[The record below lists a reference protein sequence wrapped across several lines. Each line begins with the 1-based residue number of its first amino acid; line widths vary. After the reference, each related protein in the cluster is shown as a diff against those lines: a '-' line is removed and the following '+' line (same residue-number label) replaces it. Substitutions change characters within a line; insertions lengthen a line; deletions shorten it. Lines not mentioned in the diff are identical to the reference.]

1 MRINNNI
8 SALNANRNLGKV
20 NNRLSRTMEKLSS
33 GLRIARAADDSAG
46 LAISEKLRGN
56 IKGAEASSRAAQ
68 DAISIAQ
75 VGEAALEEATTLLTR
90 AKELKVQYTGTS
102 DATAQQAINDEMSQ
116 IAQEVKNVIENTKFN
131 GKNVFENGSDLTYI
145 ADIESGTGGSLNSVD
160 LFTEADTSLMAGS
173 AGKATIDGFD
183 VTNGVSNSAFDAGD
197 IVFTGSARS
206 ELNKILVGATY
217 TTDADTNIE
226 ANEITF
232 DTRTAATGDQ
242 MLGAGRIFSDTFDNT
257 VDQRFTDGTTTVA
270 GAVDNTGLSEA
281 NFEAELEV
289 DIDAAL
295 NEVVTARSTFGSY
308 QSRLESVVRSSNAM
322 AENYQAAESRVRD
335 ADMATEMVKFT
346 KDSIIQQA
354 AQSMLTQAN
363 QLPQSIIGLLQ

>member
-56 IKGAEASSRAAQ
+56 IKGAEASARSAQ
-68 DAISIAQ
+68 DAISVAQ

-102 DATAQQAINDEMSQ
+102 DTTARTAIEAEMGQ
-116 IAQEVKNVIENTKFN
+116 IASEVTNVMTNTKFN
-131 GKNVFENGSDLTYI
+131 GKNVFAANTSLSYI
-145 ADIESGTGGSLNSVD
+145 SDIESGAGGTLASVNLVATDGAAGVAGANGAELGRVINFDQDGSGGDVATGA
-160 LFTEADTSLMAGS
+160 EM
-173 AGKATIDGFD
+173 
-183 VTNGVSNSAFDAGD
+183 
-197 IVFTGSARS
+197 
-206 ELNKILVGATY
+206 VGAT
-217 TTDADTNIE
+217 
-226 ANEITF
+226 
-232 DTRTAATGDQ
+232 
-242 MLGAGRIFSDTFDNT
+242 
-257 VDQRFTDGTTTVA
+257 
-270 GAVDNTGLSEA
+270 
-281 NFEAELEV
+281 V

-308 QSRLESVVRSSNAM
+308 QSRLESVVRSSNSM

>member
-20 NNRLSRTMEKLSS
+20 NSRLSRTMEKLSS

-56 IKGAEASSRAAQ
+56 IKGAEASARAAQ
-68 DAISIAQ
+68 DAISVSQ

-102 DATAQQAINDEMSQ
+102 DGTAQTAIKEEMAQ
-116 IAQEVKNVIENTKFN
+116 IANEVRNVMTNSKFN
-131 GKNVFENGSDLTYI
+131 GKNVFDTSTTLTYI
-145 ADIESGTGGSLNSVD
+145 ADIESGTQGVLASVD
-160 LFTEADTSLMAGS
+160 LVDVSGANPAIGGNGAHLYRVIADHTW
-173 AGKATIDGFD
+173 T
-183 VTNGVSNSAFDAGD
+183 DAGGLD
-197 IVFTGSARS
+197 GVMQLGESA
-206 ELNKILVGATY
+206 L
-217 TTDADTNIE
+217 TDA
-226 ANEITF
+226 
-232 DTRTAATGDQ
+232 TAAASGED
-242 MLGAGRIFSDTFDNT
+242 M
-257 VDQRFTDGTTTVA
+257 VDGSI
-270 GAVDNTGLSEA
+270 N
-281 NFEAELEV
+281 
-289 DIDAAL
+289 IDEAL
-295 NEVVTARSTFGSY
+295 NEIVTARSTFGSY
-308 QSRLESVVRSSNAM
+308 QSRLESVVRSSNSM

>member
-20 NNRLSRTMEKLSS
+20 NNRISRTMEKLSS

-56 IKGAEASSRAAQ
+56 IKGAEASARAAQ
-68 DAISIAQ
+68 DAISVAQ
-75 VGEAALEEATTLLTR
+75 VGEAALEEATSLLTR

-102 DATAQQAINDEMSQ
+102 DATAQTAIQEEMTQ

-131 GKNVFENGSDLTYI
+131 GKNVFETGTDLTYI
-145 ADIESGTGGSLNSVD
+145 ADIESGSGGTLDSVD
-160 LFTEADTSLMAGS
+160 LMTDATASNFAAGAGAAALDGVTVAGGAITTISLDGS
-173 AGKATIDGFD
+173 T
-183 VTNGVSNSAFDAGD
+183 
-197 IVFTGSARS
+197 RS

-217 TTDADTNIE
+217 ADDNGAIE
-226 ANEITF
+226 ASELKF
-232 DTRTAATGDQ
+232 DTRVAATGAQ
-242 MLGAGRIFSDTFDNT
+242 MLGVGDM
-257 VDQRFTDGTTTVA
+257 FTDTYADDVDVDYTNGTQTLTTV
-270 GAVDNTGLSEA
+270 NFTGTQQTSLR
-281 NFEAELEV
+281 AELTI

-308 QSRLESVVRSSNAM
+308 QSRLESVVRSSNSM

>member
-56 IKGAEASSRAAQ
+56 IKGAEASARAAQ
-68 DAISIAQ
+68 DAISVSQ
-75 VGEAALEEATTLLTR
+75 VGEAALEEASTLLTR

-102 DATAQQAINDEMSQ
+102 DSTAQTAITAEMAQ
-116 IAQEVKNVIENTKFN
+116 IASEVKNVIENTKFN
-131 GKNVFENGSDLTYI
+131 GQNVFDNGTSLSYI
-145 ADIESGTGGSLNSVD
+145 SDIESGTGGTLASVD
-160 LFTEADTSLMAGS
+160 LINSGA
-173 AGKATIDGFD
+173 AT
-183 VTNGVSNSAFDAGD
+183 TTAAELGD
-197 IVFTGSARS
+197 IFAD
-206 ELNKILVGATY
+206 GAG
-217 TTDADTNIE
+217 TDGV
-226 ANEITF
+226 
-232 DTRTAATGDQ
+232 ATGAE
-242 MLGAGRIFSDTFDNT
+242 MLNGTVNIDTALD
-257 VDQRFTDGTTTVA
+257 
-270 GAVDNTGLSEA
+270 
-281 NFEAELEV
+281 EV
-289 DIDAAL
+289 T
-295 NEVVTARSTFGSY
+295 TARSTFGSY
-308 QSRLESVVRSSNAM
+308 QSRLESVVRSANSM

>member
-20 NNRLSRTMEKLSS
+20 NQRLSKTMEKLSS
-33 GLRIARAADDSAG
+33 GLRISRASDDSAG

-56 IKGAEASSRAAQ
+56 IKGAQASGRAAQ
-68 DAISIAQ
+68 DAISVAQ
-75 VGEAALEEATTLLTR
+75 VGEAALEEATSLLTR
-90 AKELKVQYTGTS
+90 AKELKVQYTATS
-102 DATAQQAINDEMSQ
+102 DVTAQGAIEAEMGQ
-116 IAQEVKNVIENTKFN
+116 IASEVTNVINNTKFN
-131 GKNVFENGSDLTYI
+131 GSNVFQTSSNLTYI
-145 ADIESGTGGSLNSVD
+145 DDIESGSKGSLASVD
-160 LFTEADTSLMAGS
+160 LIT
-173 AGKATIDGFD
+173 
-183 VTNGVSNSAFDAGD
+183 DAGLEG
-197 IVFTGSARS
+197 TKGG
-206 ELNKILVGATY
+206 ELGEIIASGAV
-217 TTDADTNIE
+217 AK
-226 ANEITF
+226 
-232 DTRTAATGDQ
+232 TAATGAQ
-242 MLGAGRIFSDTFDNT
+242 MVGAG
-257 VDQRFTDGTTTVA
+257 
-270 GAVDNTGLSEA
+270 
-281 NFEAELEV
+281 V

-335 ADMATEMVKFT
+335 ADMATEMVSFT

>member
-75 VGEAALEEATTLLTR
+75 VGEAALEEATSLLTR

-102 DATAQQAINDEMSQ
+102 DATAQTAIRAEMGQ
-116 IAQEVKNVIENTKFN
+116 IASEVKNVMENTKFN
-131 GKNVFENGSDLTYI
+131 GKNVFDDASTLTYI
-145 ADIESGTGGSLNSVD
+145 SDIESGSQGSLASVNLVNVTLDASGAITGRTSIAAASGNSLDAIINSVTGTGGANA
-160 LFTEADTSLMAGS
+160 ADGTKM
-173 AGKATIDGFD
+173 
-183 VTNGVSNSAFDAGD
+183 
-197 IVFTGSARS
+197 
-206 ELNKILVGATY
+206 VGA
-217 TTDADTNIE
+217 
-226 ANEITF
+226 
-232 DTRTAATGDQ
+232 G
-242 MLGAGRIFSDTFDNT
+242 
-257 VDQRFTDGTTTVA
+257 
-270 GAVDNTGLSEA
+270 
-281 NFEAELEV
+281 V

-295 NEVVTARSTFGSY
+295 DEVVTARSTFGSY
-308 QSRLESVVRSSNAM
+308 QSRLESVVRSANSM

>member
-56 IKGAEASSRAAQ
+56 IKGAEASARSAQ

-75 VGEAALEEATTLLTR
+75 VGEAALEEATSLLTR

-102 DATAQQAINDEMSQ
+102 DGTAQTAIKEELGQ
-116 IAQEVKNVIENTKFN
+116 IAEEVRNVMVNTKFN
-131 GKNVFENGSDLTYI
+131 GKNVFDTSTSLSYI
-145 ADIESGTGGSLNSVD
+145 DDIESGSGGSLASVD
-160 LFTEADTSLMAGS
+160 LIDASTPATPSRGANGLNLYTVIADHTWL
-173 AGKATIDGFD
+173 DGD
-183 VTNGVSNSAFDAGD
+183 VDA
-197 IVFTGSARS
+197 S
-206 ELNKILVGATY
+206 GALAQ
-217 TTDADTNIE
+217 DADTN
-226 ANEITF
+226 ALNEEVYGVDINADGDITNADVF
-232 DTRTAATGDQ
+232 NDEDTT
-242 MLGAGRIFSDTFDNT
+242 GAGNNT
-257 VDQRFTDGTTTVA
+257 NAWLDGSAQVFEMRLNSNASAASGQDIVDF
-270 GAVDNTGLSEA
+270 
-281 NFEAELEV
+281 V

-308 QSRLESVVRSSNAM
+308 QSRLESVVRSSNSM

>member
-68 DAISIAQ
+68 DAISVAQ
-75 VGEAALEEATTLLTR
+75 VGEAALEEATSLLTR

-102 DATAQQAINDEMSQ
+102 DATAQTAIREEMGQ
-116 IAQEVKNVIENTKFN
+116 IAQEVRNVMTNTKFN
-131 GKNVFENGSDLTYI
+131 GKNVFEKDTTLSYI
-145 ADIESGTGGSLNSVD
+145 DDIEAGSGATLASVNLIDLDGVDNDNAFDVDGNGNYTEVTTTAKGAELFKIITFHDQNEDGDATGTG
-160 LFTEADTSLMAGS
+160 
-173 AGKATIDGFD
+173 
-183 VTNGVSNSAFDAGD
+183 
-197 IVFTGSARS
+197 
-206 ELNKILVGATY
+206 
-217 TTDADTNIE
+217 TTTL
-226 ANEITF
+226 T
-232 DTRTAATGDQ
+232 TAATGHV
-242 MLGAGRIFSDTFDNT
+242 MVS
-257 VDQRFTDGTTTVA
+257 
-270 GAVDNTGLSEA
+270 A
-281 NFEAELEV
+281 NV

-308 QSRLESVVRSSNAM
+308 QSRLESVVRSSNSM

>member
-68 DAISIAQ
+68 DAISVAQ
-75 VGEAALEEATTLLTR
+75 VGEAALEEATSLLTR

-102 DATAQQAINDEMSQ
+102 DATAQTAIQAEMGQ

-131 GKNVFENGSDLTYI
+131 GKNVFENGTDLTYI
-145 ADIESGTGGSLNSVD
+145 ADIESGTGGTLDSVD
-160 LFTEADTSLMAGS
+160 LLTDNGS
-173 AGKATIDGFD
+173 GNASQSTDMTATR
-183 VTNGVSNSAFDAGD
+183 T
-197 IVFTGSARS
+197 
-206 ELNKILVGATY
+206 ELNKILVGY
-217 TTDADTNIE
+217 TFTNGGSSDTDLE
-226 ANEITF
+226 ANELDFTEN
-232 DTRTAATGDQ
+232 TAATGAQ
-242 MLGAGRIFSDTFDNT
+242 MLGIDTAQTRTMAAVATKLNGGADAS
-257 VDQRFTDGTTTVA
+257 GTATAADT
-270 GAVDNTGLSEA
+270 NLTI
-281 NFEAELEV
+281 N
-289 DIDAAL
+289 IDDAL

-308 QSRLESVVRSSNAM
+308 QSRLESVVRSSNSM

>member
-20 NNRLSRTMEKLSS
+20 NQRLSKTMEKLSS
-33 GLRIARAADDSAG
+33 GLRISRASDDSAG

-56 IKGAEASSRAAQ
+56 IKGAQASGRAAQ
-68 DAISIAQ
+68 DAISVAQ
-75 VGEAALEEATTLLTR
+75 VGEAALEEATSLLTR
-90 AKELKVQYTGTS
+90 AKELKVQYTATS
-102 DATAQQAINDEMSQ
+102 DVTAQGAIEAEMGQ
-116 IAQEVKNVIENTKFN
+116 IASEVTNVINNTKFN
-131 GKNVFENGSDLTYI
+131 GSNVFQTSSDLTYI
-145 ADIESGTGGSLNSVD
+145 DDIESGSKGSLASVD
-160 LFTEADTSLMAGS
+160 LIT
-173 AGKATIDGFD
+173 
-183 VTNGVSNSAFDAGD
+183 DAGLEG
-197 IVFTGSARS
+197 TKGG
-206 ELNKILVGATY
+206 ELGEIIASGAV
-217 TTDADTNIE
+217 AK
-226 ANEITF
+226 
-232 DTRTAATGDQ
+232 TAATGAQ
-242 MLGAGRIFSDTFDNT
+242 MVGAG
-257 VDQRFTDGTTTVA
+257 
-270 GAVDNTGLSEA
+270 
-281 NFEAELEV
+281 V

-335 ADMATEMVKFT
+335 ADMATEMVSFT